1 MKVGKSKNKGASMS
15 KIIFE
20 NENIEELQEDLEN
33 LVSKMKNEV
42 SEILYTL
49 KVLIKHNEFEC
60 AQNMLIQA
68 FQNATIGN
76 NYENIMNLLK
86 RLTNENN

>member
-1 MKVGKSKNKGASMS
+1 MNE
-15 KIIFE
+15 IIFE
-20 NENIEELQEDLEN
+20 NENIEELQEDLET

-42 SEILYTL
+42 SEILCSL
-49 KVLIKHNEFEC
+49 KVLIKHNKFEC
-60 AQNMLIQA
+60 AQNMLMQT
-68 FQNATIGN
+68 FQNAAIGN

>member
-1 MKVGKSKNKGASMS
+1 MNE
-15 KIIFE
+15 IIFE
-20 NENIEELQEDLEN
+20 NENLKELQEYLKN

-42 SEILYTL
+42 SEILCTL

-60 AQNMLIQA
+60 AHNMLMEA
-68 FQNATIGN
+68 FQNASIGD

-86 RLTNENN
+86 RLSNDNY